1 MNVVKKLLAWLFASK
16 KVTALL
22 AGLLLLGARRLG
34 LDIAGSEIEE
44 ALALLGAYLVGQGIA
59 DAGKER
65 SKIEATQK
73 ADGAS

>member
-1 MNVVKKLLAWLFASK
+1 MSTVKKLIAWLFASR

-22 AGLLLLGARRLG
+22 AGLLLLGAKRLG
-34 LDIAGSEIEE
+34 LDIAGAEIEE

-65 SKIEATQK
+65 SKIETAQK

>member
-1 MNVVKKLLAWLFASK
+1 MSTVKKLIAWMFASK

-22 AGLLLLGARRLG
+22 AGLLLLGAKRLG

-65 SKIEATQK
+65 SKIDA
-73 ADGAS
+73 ASKVQP

>member
-1 MNVVKKLLAWLFASK
+1 MTVVKKLIAWLLASK

-22 AGLLLLGARRLG
+22 AGLLLLGAKRLG
-34 LDIAGSEIEE
+34 LDIAGAEIEE

-65 SKIEATQK
+65 AKIDAASKVQP
-73 ADGAS
+73 

>member
-1 MNVVKKLLAWLFASK
+1 MSTVKNLIAWLFASK
-16 KVTALL
+16 KVAALL
-22 AGLLLLGARRLG
+22 AGLLLLGAKRLG
-34 LDIAGSEIEE
+34 LDIAGAEIEE

-65 SKIEATQK
+65 AKIEAAQK

>member
-22 AGLLLLGARRLG
+22 AGLLLLGAKRLG
-34 LDIAGSEIEE
+34 LDIAGAEIEE
-44 ALALLGAYLVGQGIA
+44 ALALLGAYLVGQGIS

-65 SKIEATQK
+65 AKIDAASKVQP
-73 ADGAS
+73 